1 MPVQND
7 EFARVWKFVDQFS
20 ASDKVRRAD
29 LDTALDDIAGGI
41 NAVLSADTE
50 GAAQAAAEA
59 YLDEITGARDAAASS
74 ESNAA
79 ASAATA
85 TTKAAEAAKS
95 ESKIQRHLTDAETAA
110 QTSVSEAAKAA
121 AARNLADAAADASVL
136 SAQGVYG
143 AIVSGLAAVA
153 EGERFVVADAD
164 GWTLY
169 LKDNANAVAQSGAFP
184 SLTTLRAEII
194 AETERTQVAQMRPG
208 ELLEGFTSDIEGDRT
223 GAPIVATQVVDPG
236 PDGRCID
243 VGFGR
248 IVALRDRS
256 WLGDS
261 SFATVKAR
269 FKVQENSCDP
279 EGEPVYVRIA
289 WLDGD
294 YVSIGE
300 EVLHDAVV
308 FESEG
313 WITINREV
321 DGIDITP
328 PGGAVYMVPYIQIG
342 GTDGLWRISEIS
354 VKQVPDRAV
363 TADHAVTAETLSFV
377 VERVIYVSQGGN
389 DNKNGENLTKAVR
402 NLEAARLLALATSD
416 PVSIHVY
423 PGRYPSDGHMD
434 WPDNVTEIVG
444 VSGQRS
450 AVVVPTPGNEVKN
463 VFRGGSGFNLR
474 NISGEGWQVDD
485 FDNPTEGFL
494 VAFRPD
500 ALIFRA
506 IYIDHCVMY
515 RAQVPAFIP
524 PPLDPINGN
533 PSVPKGPGI
542 AIADGSVPA
551 PDSPF
556 PQMMIEAST
565 TSAPNGIGYVVKGNA
580 FINALNT
587 ISLWPHKHFMAL
599 GGGEMLLNNCACQFG
614 DYTLW
619 SEGSRQGLS
628 VPNTAGPLTVQA
640 AAAATVDSNRVAIV
654 DAMWAAVV
662 NDGYTMD
669 EATSRRD
676 ADALVTS
683 LQYDLQTGTQETLNF
698 FLRGLYP
705 SGVFV
710 ATGAEAAFIAGWEGM
725 RTAITGLSIGAGA
738 ISMVNGLFDVLADAL
753 NDPVFQP
760 VPSKI
765 SATAH
770 QFNFPFAGVNRR
782 AFGRNKRN
790 VPDTV
795 VELDLGQVTFSGL
808 DDSGRQYFTGGA
820 LVNPST
826 GKFEGP
832 PVARTV
838 IPLAR
843 RVSIITGGQ

>member
-261 SFATVKAR
+261 SSATVKAR

-354 VKQVPDRAV
+354 VKQVPDR
-363 TADHAVTAETLSFV
+363 AVTAETLSFV

-619 SEGSRQGLS
+619 SEGSRQELS

-662 NDGYTMD
+662 NDGYTVD
-669 EATSRRD
+669 EATSRRY

-760 VPSKI
+760 VPSRI

-782 AFGRNKRN
+782 AFYRPLRA
-790 VPDTV
+790 VPDSIIERGLGTV
-795 VELDLGQVTFSGL
+795 QFSGV
-808 DDSGRQYFTGGA
+808 DGRGEQFFTGGA
-820 LVNPST
+820 SVEPVS
-826 GKFEGP
+826 GQFKGP
-832 PVARTV
+832 PVART
-838 IPLAR
+838 IQPFATRAAL
-843 RVSIITGGQ
+843 VSGGQQ

>member
-1 MPVQND
+1 
-7 EFARVWKFVDQFS
+7 
-20 ASDKVRRAD
+20 
-29 LDTALDDIAGGI
+29 
-41 NAVLSADTE
+41 
-50 GAAQAAAEA
+50 
-59 YLDEITGARDAAASS
+59 
-74 ESNAA
+74 
-79 ASAATA
+79 
-85 TTKAAEAAKS
+85 
-95 ESKIQRHLTDAETAA
+95 
-110 QTSVSEAAKAA
+110 
-121 AARNLADAAADASVL
+121 
-136 SAQGVYG
+136 
-143 AIVSGLAAVA
+143 
-153 EGERFVVADAD
+153 
-164 GWTLY
+164 
-169 LKDNANAVAQSGAFP
+169 
-184 SLTTLRAEII
+184 
-194 AETERTQVAQMRPG
+194 
-208 ELLEGFTSDIEGDRT
+208 
-223 GAPIVATQVVDPG
+223 
-236 PDGRCID
+236 
-243 VGFGR
+243 
-248 IVALRDRS
+248 
-256 WLGDS
+256 
-261 SFATVKAR
+261 
-269 FKVQENSCDP
+269 
-279 EGEPVYVRIA
+279 
-289 WLDGD
+289 
-294 YVSIGE
+294 
-300 EVLHDAVV
+300 
-308 FESEG
+308 
-313 WITINREV
+313 
-321 DGIDITP
+321 
-328 PGGAVYMVPYIQIG
+328 
-342 GTDGLWRISEIS
+342 
-354 VKQVPDRAV
+354 VPDRAV
-363 TADHAVTAETLSFV
+363 TADTADRAVTADTADHAVTADTADHAVTADTADHAVTADTADRAVTAETLSFV

-389 DNKNGENLTKAVR
+389 DNNNGENLTKAVR

-463 VFRGGSGFNLR
+463 VFRGGNGFQLR

-662 NDGYTMD
+662 NDGYTVD
-669 EATSRRD
+669 EATSRRH

-795 VELDLGQVTFSGL
+795 VELNLGKVTFSGL

>member
-261 SFATVKAR
+261 SSATVKAR

-354 VKQVPDRAV
+354 VKQVPGR
-363 TADHAVTAETLSFV
+363 AVTAETLSFV

-389 DNKNGENLTKAVR
+389 DNNNGENLTKAVR

-619 SEGSRQGLS
+619 SEGSRQELS

-662 NDGYTMD
+662 NDGYTVD

-760 VPSKI
+760 VPSRI

-795 VELDLGQVTFSGL
+795 VELNLGQVTFSGL